1 MAAVIRARLSATPQG
16 TADDA
21 AAWVAARA
29 VATIERTG
37 RFVWAVS
44 GGSTPALFL
53 EALATHDRVD
63 WGAVHL
69 FQVDERIAPA
79 DSPDRNDTMI
89 RERFVDR
96 VPAVRYHPMPVE
108 ADDLGSAI
116 VDHLTDLERLCGSPA
131 RLDLIQLGLGDDG
144 HTASLVPGDAVLEA
158 ADDLAVTAT
167 YKGTRRL
174 TMTAPLLNRANE
186 RLFLVTGAG
195 KDDALGR
202 LAEGDPGIPGS
213 LITAD
218 HTFLAT
224 DRRIPGFS
232 YD

>member
-1 MAAVIRARLSATPQG
+1 MEVRLSATPQG
-16 TADDA
+16 AADDA

-29 VATIERTG
+29 VAAIERIG
-37 RFVWAVS
+37 RFVRAVS

-63 WGAVHL
+63 WSAVHL

-79 DSPDRNDTMI
+79 DSPDRNDSMI
-89 RERFVDR
+89 RERFADR
-96 VPAVRYHPMPVE
+96 VPSVNYYPMPVE

-116 VDHLTDLERLCGSPA
+116 LDHLTDLERLSGAPA

-144 HTASLVPGDAVLEA
+144 HIASLVPGDPVLDTT
-158 ADDLAVTAT
+158 DDLALTAE

-174 TMTAPLLNRANE
+174 TMTAPLLNRAHE
-186 RLFLVTGAG
+186 RLFLVTGAN

-218 HTFLAT
+218 GTFLVT
-224 DRRIPGFS
+224 DRRIPGLS
-232 YD
+232 ND

>member
-1 MAAVIRARLSATPQG
+1 MEVRLAATPQG
-16 TADDA
+16 AADDA

-29 VATIERTG
+29 VAAIDHTG

-53 EALATHDRVD
+53 EALATHHRVD
-63 WGAVHL
+63 WSAVHL
-69 FQVDERIAPA
+69 FQVDERIAA
-79 DSPDRNDTMI
+79 AGSPDRNDTMI
-89 RERFVDR
+89 RDRFVDH
-96 VPAVRYHPMPVE
+96 VPAVNYHPMPVE

-116 VDHLTDLERLCGSPA
+116 VDHLTDLERLTDTPA

-144 HTASLVPGDAVLEA
+144 HTASLVPGDPVLDA
-158 ADDLAVTAT
+158 TGDLAVTAE

-174 TMTAPLLNRANE
+174 TMTAPLLNRAHE
-186 RLFLVTGAG
+186 RLFLVTGAN

-218 HTFLAT
+218 GTFLVT
-224 DRRIPGFS
+224 DRRIPGLS
-232 YD
+232 ND